1 MLGTLATADTLTW
14 LSIGT
19 KALVYVTT
27 LLAAGSVLSAISL
40 KTLPESEVQI
50 LKRIAMS
57 CAVLA
62 AVLSVLR
69 LPLRASFLMG
79 GTWQGAAD
87 PMLLTMVA
95 DSPLGTSV
103 ALRLVGLALI
113 CAIFIRHWSG
123 QSLAVLGACIVAA
136 SFIMRGHALEEPR
149 LLLAVLITSHILGLA
164 FWVGSFAPLYR
175 LAGQSAGQG
184 AGAGQGASALAHE
197 FGRKAMGVVAALTV
211 AGGVALWIL
220 TGDIL
225 GALYTPYGQFFA
237 IKLGL
242 FLAVLG
248 LAAWNKMRLTPEL
261 QRNAPGAGVRLRQS
275 ILLESVFVAGVLWV
289 TAVLTTLSAP
299 DAGIQT
305 SDVGK
310 VIVAILL

>member
-1 MLGTLATADTLTW
+1 MLGTLATADMLTW

-27 LLAAGSVLSAISL
+27 LLAAGSVLSGISL
-40 KTLPESEVQI
+40 KTLPESEGQI
-50 LKRIAMS
+50 LKRTAIS

-87 PMLLTMVA
+87 PMLLTMVG

-113 CAIFIRHWSG
+113 CAIVIRHWSG

-149 LLLAVLITSHILGLA
+149 LLLSVLITSHILGLA

-175 LAGQSAGQG
+175 LAGQPAGQG
-184 AGAGQGASALAHE
+184 AGAVAHE

-237 IKLGL
+237 IKLVL

-248 LAAWNKMRLTPEL
+248 FAAWNKMRLTPEL
-261 QRNAPGAGVRLRQS
+261 QRNAAGAGVRLRQS
-275 ILLESVFVAGVLWV
+275 ILLESVFVAGVLLV

-305 SDVGK
+305 SDVDKG
-310 VIVAILL
+310 VVAILL